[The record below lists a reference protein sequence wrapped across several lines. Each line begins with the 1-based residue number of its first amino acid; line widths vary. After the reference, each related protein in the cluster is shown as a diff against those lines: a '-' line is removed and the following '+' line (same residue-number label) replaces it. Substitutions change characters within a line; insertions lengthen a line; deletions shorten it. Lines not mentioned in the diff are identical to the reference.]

1 MVLSLVIVGLL
12 FILVVILLIREKR
25 FLFTIRVIGVYVWV
39 SLTIMVIPYFIVFET
54 SFYLFEAVLHTM
66 RSMLLNND
74 STIANYFANRDV
86 PYALSYTVLLYIFY
100 VLAPIFTLL
109 FSISLFEKY
118 LNKVIYWLFRSFKDS
133 IVFSEYNH
141 KTLYLGEL
149 LRKKYRR
156 KLIVY
161 LTDESSDIDYGLIKK
176 MKALVF
182 DGKVHTLKHSMRKNR
197 SAYLLSNN
205 ELNNIKDS
213 MAIIHN
219 AKDKL
224 LYHDMYL
231 VYRGEAPKLMFK
243 FIDDDVKK
251 KLNIHWIEEERM
263 VVEELLLKSPLY
275 NALNNNTLNLMII
288 GLGKIGEELL
298 KQVIYYS
305 NVRLDTTV
313 HITAIDLYA
322 TKVKQKILHGAP
334 LAFESVDIEF
344 LDLDVTS
351 YSFDEALEKLKHIP
365 TYIVIA
371 LTQQQ
376 MSIET
381 AIFLRRFYANFEKD
395 KAIKIHVAIDN
406 KTTKTLL
413 LDNLKEATMLKES
426 DPRRSEERV
435 LAFETFGIYKENY
448 RRYIDEEIHYKV
460 LCYLTNAIYDIYIR
474 DDKKDAKT
482 AIKDVEAM
490 SEEDIAGM
498 SNDLDI
504 RNTRPFVIHLFTKL
518 NAIGYTMCFEETLPE
533 AGEIAS
539 TDKQLRDAIELNL
552 EMLTALDGKRWQAF
566 KKCAGY
572 TPLKLDQ
579 VPEDAIEIPI
589 TKKHARINLDDT
601 KTREL
606 AKHIGKSE
614 NYFIERDQKTIKTI
628 PDLIQL
634 YNAKIKEFDENAKYI
649 VVKKKNK

>member
-12 FILVVILLIREKR
+12 FILVVILLIREKS

-149 LRKKYRR
+149 LRDKYPH

-197 SAYLLSNN
+197 SAYLLSDN
-205 ELNNIKDS
+205 ELNNIKDG
-213 MAIIHN
+213 MAIVPK
-219 AKDKL
+219 AKKKSF
-224 LYHDMYL
+224 YHDMYL

-243 FIDDDVKK
+243 FIDVKD
-251 KLNIHWIEEERM
+251 KLNVHWIEEERM

-275 NALNNNTLNLMII
+275 NALNNNTLNLMIV
-288 GLGKIGEELL
+288 GLGNIGEELL
-298 KQVIYYS
+298 KRVIYQS
-305 NVRLDTTV
+305 NVGLDTTV

-351 YSFDEALEKLKHIP
+351 YSFDEALKKLKHIP

-381 AIFLRRFYANFEKD
+381 AIFLRRFYAKIAD
-395 KAIKIHVAIDN
+395 DSTVKIHVAIDD
-406 KTTKTLL
+406 TKTEDLL
-413 LDNLKEATMLKES
+413 NNLKEADNSEEL
-426 DPRRSEERV
+426 DPNNKVAERV
-435 LAFETFGIYKENY
+435 LEFETFGIYKENY
-448 RRYIDEEIHYKV
+448 KRYIGEEIHNKV
-460 LCYLTNAIYDIYIR
+460 LCYLTNAIYNEYIKN
-474 DDKKDAKT
+474 DKDVET
-482 AIKDVEAM
+482 AIKDIKAM
-490 SEEDIAGM
+490 SKDKIAGM

-504 RNTRPFVIHLFTKL
+504 KKTRPFVIHLATKL
-518 NAIGYTMCFEETLPE
+518 NAIGYEMKFNKTLPE

-539 TDKQLRDAIELNL
+539 TDKQLRDDIESNL
-552 EMLTALDGKRWQAF
+552 KMLTALDGKLWQAF
-566 KKCAGY
+566 KKCEGY
-572 TPLKLDQ
+572 TPLDLEETAPNKY
-579 VPEDAIEIPI
+579 EIPI
-589 TKKHARINLDDT
+589 TKEHARINLFDT
-601 KTREL
+601 QEL
-606 AKHIGKSE
+606 AERVGKPK
-614 NYFIERDQKTIKTI
+614 NFFIDRDQKSIRTI

-634 YNAKIKEFDENAKYI
+634 YNDKIKEFDKNAKYI
-649 VVKKKNK
+649 VIAKKDK